1 VALLRAALPCERAAA
16 MRDDLV
22 AYMVAAGVVHRLRD
36 LFSLFDRHQVHCPY
50 VSVIHLFPFVC
61 VLLRQ
66 HQTLSLTS
74 HVLQGGHGAALPPVV
89 ECSIRLLQTLAL
101 SPPSLMSASHK
112 EQPPQGAYTL
122 CNAMRETALAGLP
135 SLLTTLLLSAE
146 RERRVPVLQCV
157 EDAAAMLP
165 SNFVA
170 IATEALHCMNAFAR
184 ARLTTAQQVGSGG
197 GGLAARAPHTQRQH
211 ASCQQHP
218 STHEMNI
225 RAQPFADAQKWTRRC
240 ARR

>member
-1 VALLRAALPCERAAA
+1 
-16 MRDDLV
+16 M
-22 AYMVAAGVVHRLRD
+22 
-36 LFSLFDRHQVHCPY
+36 
-50 VSVIHLFPFVC
+50 
-61 VLLRQ
+61 
-66 HQTLSLTS
+66 
-74 HVLQGGHGAALPPVV
+74 
-89 ECSIRLLQTLAL
+89 ECSIRLLQTLAS
-101 SPPSLMSASHK
+101 SPSSSLSASHK

-184 ARLTTAQQVGSGG
+184 ARLTTAQQVRRSWQGG
-197 GGLAARAPHTQRQH
+197 GGGEANGVAL
-211 ASCQQHP
+211 
-218 STHEMNI
+218 STHVKTPARTFCSFVCM
-225 RAQPFADAQKWTRRC
+225 RRG